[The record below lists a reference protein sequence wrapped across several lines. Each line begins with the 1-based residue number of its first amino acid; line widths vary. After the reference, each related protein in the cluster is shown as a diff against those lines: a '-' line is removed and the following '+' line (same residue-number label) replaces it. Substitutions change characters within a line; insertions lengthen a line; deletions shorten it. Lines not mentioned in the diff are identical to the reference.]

1 MLACNFLTNKL
12 FNIAKFKILKA
23 NLVMGGTLLGKTA
36 WEVPLYISIAWILM
50 ISYQMFTETAVKSL
64 INFINIFWPFVGVW
78 LTSRVGMIVFVSAF
92 AWVFVL
98 SSVIP
103 SVILGRERSVLA
115 QFFVCLTLTFLAF
128 IALDS
133 LKAYGGHLINHLL
146 SFATL
151 LENPF
156 AALAYLSM
164 PYIIML
170 AIDLQTRRE
179 NKKKKKLESVTNA
192 YLQDAAIAERNRHD
206 LTTANKTEGC
216 GAP

>member
-1 MLACNFLTNKL
+1 VAF
-12 FNIAKFKILKA
+12 
-23 NLVMGGTLLGKTA
+23 VGKET
-36 WEVPLYISIAWILM
+36 WQVPLYVSVAWILM
-50 ISYQMFTETAVKSL
+50 VSYQMFTETAVKSL
-64 INFINIFWPFVGVW
+64 INFINILCPFVGEW
-78 LTSRVGMIVFVSAF
+78 LIYRVGMIVFVSAF

-98 SSVIP
+98 SSALP

-128 IALDS
+128 IAFDS
-133 LKAYGGHLINHLL
+133 LKAYGGHVISYML

-170 AIDLQTRRE
+170 VIDLQTRKRNRKRKALE
-179 NKKKKKLESVTNA
+179 NVTNV
-192 YLQDAAIAERNRHD
+192 YLEDAAVAEQQSPRFN
-206 LTTANKTEGC
+206 NQ
-216 GAP
+216 

>member
-1 MLACNFLTNKL
+1 VAF
-12 FNIAKFKILKA
+12 
-23 NLVMGGTLLGKTA
+23 VGKET
-36 WEVPLYISIAWILM
+36 WQVPLYVSVAWILM
-50 ISYQMFTETAVKSL
+50 VSYQMFTETAVKSL
-64 INFINIFWPFVGVW
+64 INFINILCPFVGEW
-78 LTSRVGMIVFVSAF
+78 LIYRVGMIVFVSAF

-98 SSVIP
+98 SSALP

-128 IALDS
+128 IAFDS
-133 LKAYGGHLINHLL
+133 LKAYGGHVISYML

-170 AIDLQTRRE
+170 VIDLQTRKR
-179 NKKKKKLESVTNA
+179 NKKRKALENVTNV
-192 YLQDAAIAERNRHD
+192 YLEDAATAEQQSPRFN
-206 LTTANKTEGC
+206 NQ
-216 GAP
+216 

>member
-1 MLACNFLTNKL
+1 
-12 FNIAKFKILKA
+12 
-23 NLVMGGTLLGKTA
+23 MGKET
-36 WEVPLYISIAWILM
+36 WQVPLYVSVAWILM
-50 ISYQMFTETAVKSL
+50 VSYQMFTETAVKSL
-64 INFINIFWPFVGVW
+64 INFINILCPFVGEW
-78 LTSRVGMIVFVSAF
+78 LIYRVGMIVFVSAF

-98 SSVIP
+98 SSALP

-128 IALDS
+128 IAFDS
-133 LKAYGGHLINHLL
+133 LKAYGGHVISYML

-170 AIDLQTRRE
+170 VIDLQTRKRNRKRKALE
-179 NKKKKKLESVTNA
+179 NVTNV
-192 YLQDAAIAERNRHD
+192 YLEDAAVAEQQSPRFN
-206 LTTANKTEGC
+206 NQ
-216 GAP
+216 

>member
-1 MLACNFLTNKL
+1 M
-12 FNIAKFKILKA
+12 
-23 NLVMGGTLLGKTA
+23 V
-36 WEVPLYISIAWILM
+36 
-50 ISYQMFTETAVKSL
+50 SYQMFTETAVKSL
-64 INFINIFWPFVGVW
+64 INFINILCPFVGEW
-78 LTSRVGMIVFVSAF
+78 LIYRVGMIVFVSAF

-98 SSVIP
+98 SSALP

-128 IALDS
+128 IAFDS
-133 LKAYGGHLINHLL
+133 LKAYGGHVISYML

-170 AIDLQTRRE
+170 VIDLQTRKRNRKRKALE
-179 NKKKKKLESVTNA
+179 NVTNV
-192 YLQDAAIAERNRHD
+192 YLEDAAVAEQQSPRFN
-206 LTTANKTEGC
+206 NQ
-216 GAP
+216 

>member
-1 MLACNFLTNKL
+1 VAF
-12 FNIAKFKILKA
+12 
-23 NLVMGGTLLGKTA
+23 VGKEA
-36 WEVPLYISIAWILM
+36 WQVPLYVSVAWILM
-50 ISYQMFTETAVKSL
+50 VSYQMFTETAVKSL
-64 INFINIFWPFVGVW
+64 INFINILCPFVGEW
-78 LTSRVGMIVFVSAF
+78 LIYRVGMIVFVSAF

-98 SSVIP
+98 SSALP

-128 IALDS
+128 IAFDS
-133 LKAYGGHLINHLL
+133 LKAYGGHVISYML

-170 AIDLQTRRE
+170 VIDLQTRKRNRKRKALE
-179 NKKKKKLESVTNA
+179 NVTNV
-192 YLQDAAIAERNRHD
+192 YLEDAAVAEQQSPRFN
-206 LTTANKTEGC
+206 NQ
-216 GAP
+216 

>member
-1 MLACNFLTNKL
+1 VAF
-12 FNIAKFKILKA
+12 
-23 NLVMGGTLLGKTA
+23 VGKEA
-36 WEVPLYISIAWILM
+36 WQVPLYVSVAWILM
-50 ISYQMFTETAVKSL
+50 VSYQMFTEIAVKSL
-64 INFINIFWPFVGVW
+64 INFINILCPFVGEW
-78 LTSRVGMIVFVSAF
+78 LIYRVGMIVFVSAF

-98 SSVIP
+98 SSALP

-128 IALDS
+128 IAFDS
-133 LKAYGGHLINHLL
+133 LKAYGGHVISYML

-170 AIDLQTRRE
+170 VIDLQTRKRNRKRKALE
-179 NKKKKKLESVTNA
+179 NVTNV
-192 YLQDAAIAERNRHD
+192 YLEDAAVAEQQSPRFN
-206 LTTANKTEGC
+206 NQ
-216 GAP
+216 

>member
-1 MLACNFLTNKL
+1 
-12 FNIAKFKILKA
+12 
-23 NLVMGGTLLGKTA
+23 VGKET
-36 WEVPLYISIAWILM
+36 WQVPLYVSVAWILM
-50 ISYQMFTETAVKSL
+50 VSYQMFTETAVKSL
-64 INFINIFWPFVGVW
+64 INFINILCPFVGEW
-78 LTSRVGMIVFVSAF
+78 LIYRVGMIVFVSAF

-98 SSVIP
+98 SSALP

-128 IALDS
+128 IAFDS
-133 LKAYGGHLINHLL
+133 LKAYGGHVISYML

-170 AIDLQTRRE
+170 VIDLQTRKRNRKRKALE
-179 NKKKKKLESVTNA
+179 NVTNV
-192 YLQDAAIAERNRHD
+192 YLEDAAVAEQQSPRFN
-206 LTTANKTEGC
+206 NQ
-216 GAP
+216 